1 MRMYVPSIAH
11 RLRIIVGSAASRLG
25 SASRHLGAAAVVA
38 ALATPLATPLAGQ
51 ASPRFESGLV
61 LSGDWMQA
69 NELPLDRDAMQS
81 GTAAISLRRH
91 SWFVE
96 ASYVR
101 VARTLSTVQGG
112 ALSVGPLLHWGPVL
126 FLPSISGLGGQ
137 AQASRDSTG
146 YDFVGAGG
154 VVGHQPRY
162 SYSSAATYGGG
173 VGLAVE
179 IRLYR
184 ALGIRAAAS
193 QWYFSGAPLEG
204 DRERFSVGAGL
215 SLRVSR

>member
-1 MRMYVPSIAH
+1 M
-11 RLRIIVGSAASRLG
+11 ASRLG
-25 SASRHLGAAAVVA
+25 PASRHLWAAVIIVA
-38 ALATPLATPLAGQ
+38 FASPLAGQ
-51 ASPRFESGLV
+51 AVPRFESGVV

-81 GTAAISLRRH
+81 GTASISLRRH

-101 VARTLSTVQGG
+101 VARALSTVQGG
-112 ALSVGPLLHWGPVL
+112 ALSVGPLLHFGPVL
-126 FLPSISGLGGQ
+126 ILPSVSGLAGQ

-146 YDFVGAGG
+146 YDFVGTGG

-162 SYSSAATYGGG
+162 SYSSAATFGGG
-173 VGLAVE
+173 VGLALE
-179 IRLYR
+179 IPLYR

-204 DRERFSVGAGL
+204 DRQRFSVGAGL
-215 SLRVSR
+215 SLQVRR